1 MTLEQPRLDLIFFR
15 LYRHFEVEATERE
28 PPDIFLVRRFPF
40 IAQDKYLF
48 FNASAHR
55 HNRNGQGI
63 CFFFVNELVFMENVI
78 LVTRQMTDITV
89 REQELELLLYT
100 ERLDKD
106 RGESRNLKSVSV
118 PGAAIVVSHR
128 LSISL
133 REIYWVRP
141 T

>member
-1 MTLEQPRLDLIFFR
+1 
-15 LYRHFEVEATERE
+15 
-28 PPDIFLVRRFPF
+28 
-40 IAQDKYLF
+40 
-48 FNASAHR
+48 
-55 HNRNGQGI
+55 
-63 CFFFVNELVFMENVI
+63 MENVI
-78 LVTRQMTDITV
+78 FVTRQMTDITV

>member
-1 MTLEQPRLDLIFFR
+1 MHLL
-15 LYRHFEVEATERE
+15 
-28 PPDIFLVRRFPF
+28 
-40 IAQDKYLF
+40 
-48 FNASAHR
+48 
-55 HNRNGQGI
+55 
-63 CFFFVNELVFMENVI
+63 FFVNKLVFMENVI

-118 PGAAIVVSHR
+118 PGTAIVVSHR

-133 REIYWVRP
+133 RENYWVRP